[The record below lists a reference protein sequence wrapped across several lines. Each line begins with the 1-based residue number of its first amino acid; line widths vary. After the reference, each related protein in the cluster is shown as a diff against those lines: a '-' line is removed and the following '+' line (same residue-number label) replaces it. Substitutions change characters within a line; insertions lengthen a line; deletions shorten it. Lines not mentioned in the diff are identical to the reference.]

1 LNTSTLENSRQTILH
16 EFCDIGIKLN
26 YSQAW
31 GMGIRLGYTEAEFI
45 KHIAHRVGN

>member
-26 YSQAW
+26 YAQAW
-31 GMGIRLGYTEAEFI
+31 GIGINLGYTEAEFI
-45 KHIAHRVGN
+45 KYIGHMVGN